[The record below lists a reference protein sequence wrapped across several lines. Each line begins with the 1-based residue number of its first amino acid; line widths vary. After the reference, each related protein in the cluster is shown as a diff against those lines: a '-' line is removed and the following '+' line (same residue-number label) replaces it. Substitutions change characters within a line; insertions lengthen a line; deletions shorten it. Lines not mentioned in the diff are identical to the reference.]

1 MISVHGL
8 RKVFPTTDGGEKV
21 AVEDLNLRM
30 QRDKI
35 TGLLG
40 KPQDHFPLD
49 ESESRNCP
57 PQTRLR
63 AKSKHQRLY
72 FVAED

>member
-1 MISVHGL
+1 MRASDSAKEAQPIFPGSQQPGGSMISVHGL

-40 KPQDHFPLD
+40 KFPDHDVPL
-49 ESESRNCP
+49 
-57 PQTRLR
+57 
-63 AKSKHQRLY
+63 H
-72 FVAED
+72 

>member
-40 KPQDHFPLD
+40 KFPDHDVPL
-49 ESESRNCP
+49 
-57 PQTRLR
+57 
-63 AKSKHQRLY
+63 H
-72 FVAED
+72 

>member
-40 KPQDHFPLD
+40 KLQDHFPLD
-49 ESESRNCP
+49 ESKLQKLSTSTP
-57 PQTRLR
+57 PSCQIE
-63 AKSKHQRLY
+63 ASKTVLCG
-72 FVAED
+72 